1 MESQAL
7 LVLVI
12 AAIVILGGVALWA
25 YFARQR
31 TARLQQRFGPEYERA
46 IQTARTPAE
55 AEAMLLSRAGADRVD
70 RFKLHPLS
78 REQAEAFSAQ
88 WRRLQAL
95 FVDDPDRAVTEADTL
110 VARVMTARGYPP
122 EEFDRR
128 AEDVS
133 VDHPNVV
140 ANYRTART
148 LLERRQR
155 NEAGTEELRRAVVN
169 YRALFDDL
177 LDTRAGGE
185 RRAS

>member
-1 MESQAL
+1 VESQAL
-7 LVLVI
+7 LILVI

-25 YFARQR
+25 YLARQR
-31 TARLQQRFGPEYERA
+31 TERLRQRFGPEYERA

-55 AEAMLLSRAGADRVD
+55 AEAMLHNRASRVD

-78 REQAEAFSAQ
+78 PEQAEAFSDQ
-88 WRRLQAL
+88 WRRLQAR
-95 FVDDPDRAVTEADTL
+95 FVDDPDGAVTEADTL
-110 VARVMTARGYPP
+110 VAQVMTARGYPP
-122 EEFDRR
+122 EDFDRR

-133 VDHPNVV
+133 VDHPNVA

-155 NEAGTEELRRAVVN
+155 GEAGTEELRRAVVN

-177 LDTRAGGE
+177 LETRAGGQ